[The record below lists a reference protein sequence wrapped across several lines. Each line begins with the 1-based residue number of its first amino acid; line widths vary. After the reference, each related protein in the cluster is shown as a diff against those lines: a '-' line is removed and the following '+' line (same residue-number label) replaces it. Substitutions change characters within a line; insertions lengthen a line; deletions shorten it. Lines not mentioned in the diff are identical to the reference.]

1 VTQRNNIEKIKLSLS
16 TPIWTTIIVISK
28 DAKDAEDTWKL
39 AKKTFTAEL
48 KEVMS
53 ELKGEMGDCKIL
65 IEPVCV
71 EHTL

>member
-1 VTQRNNIEKIKLSLS
+1 MTKQSNIEKIKLTLS
-16 TPIWTTIIVISK
+16 TSIWTIIIVISK
-28 DAKDAEDTWKL
+28 DAKDAEDTWDL

-48 KEVMS
+48 KEVRS